1 MTTKQLRFIPMSLLS
16 FFIVS
21 SVAIQS
27 QTLKINSKLSAM
39 TIAGT
44 TNVHDFESKVSQI
57 TGELV
62 VSGKQIQ
69 SLDVNIPVHG
79 IKSKEQLMDTKTY
92 ETFNATK
99 NPNIT
104 FHLTEATG
112 LSINEKDIQ
121 VAVTGN
127 LTMNGTTRK
136 ISFKVIG
143 KNTKSGVY
151 DFKATVLLKM
161 TDYKM
166 NAPTAMMGMMKVG
179 DGITLKMDITLEGPQ
194 IN

>member
-1 MTTKQLRFIPMSLLS
+1 MTHQVTRFIPMSLLA
-16 FFIVS
+16 FFVVCS
-21 SVAIQS
+21 MTIQS
-27 QTLKINSKLSAM
+27 QTLKINSKLSSM
-39 TIAGT
+39 TVAGT

-112 LSINEKDIQ
+112 LSINDKDIQ
-121 VAVTGN
+121 VTISGN
-127 LTMNGTTRK
+127 LTMNATTRK
-136 ISFKVIG
+136 ISFKVSG

-151 DFKATVLLKM
+151 NFKATVPLKM

-166 NAPTAMMGMMKVG
+166 SPPTAMMGMMKVG
-179 DGITLKMDITLEGPQ
+179 DGITLKMDIILEGPQ